1 MFSGLRHSK
10 RAISAAFASGLA
22 MGIIGTGIAATS
34 GAVKFPD
41 VPAGSYYDLAVGSLS
56 DRGIIKGNPDG
67 TFNPAGYVTR
77 ADVAVMFQ
85 RMLVSIGEE
94 EATESSSR
102 SSRRVASSS
111 SEESSSSSSSTS
123 TSSSSVSSTPN
134 GTLRFATPT
143 ASIIEN
149 ASIGG
154 ITVAIVRTGGVQGA
168 VGVQIST
175 SDGTAKVTEDYQA
188 LSTVLTFAANE
199 SSKTIK
205 LPLIDDSAGEGSE
218 TVVLTLSEV
227 TGGAVIGT
235 PSQMT
240 ITITDNEAPSSTGS
254 SSSST
259 SAVSG
264 AGKFSF
270 SAVTYGPAENGGTQ
284 IITVVRTDGST
295 GAANVNYATSNGT
308 AVTGTD
314 YGSVSNSLSFASGE
328 TSKTFTVSIADNSSI
343 DGNRNF
349 NITLSNP
356 TGGAA
361 LGDVPSTSIMIFD
374 DETLTYGT
382 GSLKFTK
389 SAYSVTEASGVAL
402 VTVQRIGGA
411 KNKVTVSFATSNG
424 TALASSDYTAT
435 SGTMTFEAGET
446 SKLIRIPLLKD
457 TLADADETI
466 YVILSSPTN
475 GATLSEPLNTVVTVQ

>member
-1 MFSGLRHSK
+1 
-10 RAISAAFASGLA
+10 
-22 MGIIGTGIAATS
+22 MGIVGTGIAATS
-34 GAVKFPD
+34 GAVKFAD
-41 VPAGSYYDLAVGSLS
+41 VPSGSYYDLAVGSLS
-56 DRGIIKGNPDG
+56 ERGIIKGNPDG
-67 TFNPAGYVTR
+67 TFNPGGYVTR
-77 ADVAVMFQ
+77 ADVAVMLQ
-85 RMLVSIGEE
+85 RLLVSIGEE
-94 EATESSSR
+94 EADASSSR
-102 SSRRVASSS
+102 SSRSVASSS
-111 SEESSSSSSSTS
+111 SEESSSSSSSS
-123 TSSSSVSSTPN
+123 TSIASVSSSPN

-168 VGVQIST
+168 IGVQIT
-175 SDGTAKVTEDYQA
+175 ASDGTAKVAEDYQA

-205 LPLIDDSAGEGSE
+205 LPLIDDTAGEGAE
-218 TVVLTLSEV
+218 TVILTLSEV

-259 SAVSG
+259 SVTSG

-284 IITVVRTDGST
+284 TITVVRTDGST

-308 AVTGTD
+308 AASGTD
-314 YGSVSNSLSFASGE
+314 YGSVSNTLSFASGE
-328 TSKTFTVSIADNSSI
+328 TSKTFTVSVVDNTSI

-349 NITLSNP
+349 TINLSNP
-356 TGGAA
+356 TGGTA
-361 LGDVPSTSIMIFD
+361 LGDVPSTSVMIFD

-389 SAYSVTEASGVAL
+389 SSYAVTEASGVAL

-457 TLADADETI
+457 TIADADETL
-466 YVILSSPTN
+466 YVILSSPTG
-475 GATLSEPLNTVVTVQ
+475 GATLSEPLNTVVTIQ